1 MSTTDPAALC
11 ADLIR
16 FDTTNLG
23 NGFGKGEKECA
34 EFIQNLLK
42 AAHYDAQILGPS
54 PDRASVVVRVPG
66 KDRDLPGLLVHAH
79 IDVVPAEP
87 EQWSFDPFAGIIR
100 DGYIY
105 GRGASD
111 MKDMAAMTLATLLDW
126 AERGVQPRRDVVVA
140 FVADEEDKGEY
151 GALWLVR
158 EHPGLFAGVEAAIG
172 ESGGNATPLLAADGS
187 TVTVYPVA
195 AAERGT
201 LHLRLSATGTSG
213 HGSRPVPDSAVT
225 ALLDAVHRIN
235 HHTWPIVLTETVRS
249 YIDGVSRAL
258 GYEPDLGSDD
268 GILAAIDTLGDAGDV
283 ARATIRCSATT
294 TVLRAGYKVNVIPGL
309 AEAEVDVRCL
319 PGTEADVLS
328 TIDAMLGPKVSREF
342 ISNQPAV
349 SSPVNSS
356 WFEAMRT
363 ALVRHD
369 PEGVVVPVC
378 MGGGTDAK
386 AFTALGITCYG
397 FSPLGADPDGRTV
410 AGVHGVDERVP
421 VASVRS
427 GAAVLGDFLIHV

>member
-1 MSTTDPAALC
+1 MSTIDPAILC
-11 ADLIR
+11 AELIR

-23 NGFGKGEKECA
+23 NGLGKGEKECA

-42 AAHYDAQILGPS
+42 AAHYDARIIGPS

-66 KDRDLPGLLVHAH
+66 ADRDLPGLLVHAH

-100 DGYIY
+100 DGYVY

-111 MKDMAAMTLATLLDW
+111 MKDMAAMTLAVLLDW
-126 AERGVQPRRDVVVA
+126 AERGIQPQRDVVVV
-140 FVADEEDKGEY
+140 FVADEEDKGDC

-158 EHPGLFAGVEAAIG
+158 EHPELFAGVEAAIG
-172 ESGGNATPLLAADGS
+172 ESGGNATPLQAKDGS
-187 TVTVYPVA
+187 TVMVYPVA

-201 LHLRLSATGTSG
+201 LHLRLNATGTSG

-235 HHTWPIVLTETVRS
+235 HHTWPIVLTDTVRR

-258 GYEPDLGSDD
+258 GYEPDLTSDE
-268 GILAAIDTLGDAGDV
+268 GILAAIETLGDAGDV

-294 TVLRAGYKVNVIPGL
+294 TVLRAGYKVNVIPGA

-319 PGTEADVLS
+319 PGTEANVLA

-342 ISNQPAV
+342 IANEHAV
-349 SSPVNSS
+349 SSPVDSP
-356 WFEAMRT
+356 WFEAMRS
-363 ALVRHD
+363 ALLRHD
-369 PEGVVVPVC
+369 PLAVVVPVC

-386 AFTALGITCYG
+386 AFSALGITCYG
-397 FSPLGADPDGRTV
+397 FSPLGADPEGRTV
-410 AGVHGVDERVP
+410 GGVHGIDERVP

-427 GAAVLGDFLIHV
+427 GAVILGDFLRHV